1 MAQLPYTAGAVDN
14 QVIYDEITADVLFA
28 AAKVIPCFGA
38 KAIALQFIE
47 GGTVNNRSGVLSIQV
62 SGDGTNFTTYSM
74 LISNTA
80 NTNSQT
86 ITRVASLT
94 RNSAGNDVI
103 FFSPESLGAITH
115 FKAQIAIT
123 DSALPT
129 GNFTLIAN
137 IQY

>member
-1 MAQLPYTAGAVDN
+1 MSQLPYTAGAVDN
-14 QVIYDEITADVLFA
+14 QKIYDEITADALFA

-38 KAIALQFIE
+38 KAIALQLIE

-74 LISNTA
+74 LISNTT

-86 ITRVASLT
+86 LTRVASLT

-103 FFSPESLGAITH
+103 FFSPETLGAITH
-115 FKAQIAIT
+115 FKAQIDIT
-123 DSALPT
+123 DSAAPT

>member
-1 MAQLPYTAGAVDN
+1 MAHLSYTKGSVDN
-14 QVIYDEITADVLFA
+14 QTVYSAITAQVLFA

-38 KAIALQFIE
+38 KAIALQLVE
-47 GGTVNNRSGVLSIQV
+47 GGTVNNRSGALSIQV

-74 LISNTA
+74 LISNTT

-86 ITRVASLT
+86 LTRVASLT

-115 FKAQIAIT
+115 FKAQIAFT
-123 DSALPT
+123 DGAAPT